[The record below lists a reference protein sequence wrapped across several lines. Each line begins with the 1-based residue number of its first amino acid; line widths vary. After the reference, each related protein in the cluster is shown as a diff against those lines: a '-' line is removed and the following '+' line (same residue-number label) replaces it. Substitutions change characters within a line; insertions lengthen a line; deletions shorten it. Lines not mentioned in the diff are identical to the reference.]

1 MKSYYAAWNAFQA
14 LLISDR
20 TLSLDHLL
28 PRGGGFAWEPPQL
41 IWELFFFNSLEQFP
55 NTVTHTGLLEKLPL
69 TPDPGWGT
77 PQCALLS
84 KDKSG
89 SGWRQD
95 ESGLTVSNEARDG
108 FCPLAF
114 SKSICTAGI
123 PG

>member
-41 IWELFFFNSLEQFP
+41 IWELFFSNSLEQFP
-55 NTVTHTGLLEKLPL
+55 NTLTHTGLLEKLPL

-77 PQCALLS
+77 PRLS
-84 KDKSG
+84 VCCFPKTSQG
-89 SGWRQD
+89 
-95 ESGLTVSNEARDG
+95 V
-108 FCPLAF
+108 
-114 SKSICTAGI
+114 AGDRMNQV
-123 PG
+123 